1 MKLPLIMVA
10 PNGARRGKADHPAL
24 PVTIAETV
32 ETAKACFDAG
42 ARGIHA
48 HVRDENGAHVL
59 DAGLYVELIAQM
71 ENHVP
76 DMAVQIT
83 TEAVGLYAPAS
94 QRQLVRDVMPNAVS
108 IALREMLPDD
118 DELDAVRT
126 FYHWADE
133 AEIAVQHIL
142 YTPKDVADL
151 LEYVRRGIVPNSDLQ
166 LLFVLGRY
174 AKDQQSQV
182 KDMDPFLDVLTTRGK
197 SPEKIQWALCAFG
210 RNETDCLA
218 EAVRRGG
225 KARIGFE
232 NSLWNRDG
240 ALAADNAERVRE
252 LSAAIGA

>member
-1 MKLPLIMVA
+1 
-10 PNGARRGKADHPAL
+10 
-24 PVTIAETV
+24 
-32 ETAKACFDAG
+32 
-42 ARGIHA
+42 
-48 HVRDENGAHVL
+48 
-59 DAGLYVELIAQM
+59 
-71 ENHVP
+71 
-76 DMAVQIT
+76 
-83 TEAVGLYAPAS
+83 
-94 QRQLVRDVMPNAVS
+94 MPNAVS